1 MTIKE
6 IHTKYLQTLK
16 QIYSEGE
23 ASKMTEMIFEYTA
36 QINKQQIIIK
46 VEEELDETI
55 EKQLQE
61 ALEKL
66 LQHYPVQYIIGET
79 WFYNLKFIVN
89 KTVLIPR
96 PETEELVFEAIQ
108 FLKNNDS
115 KKVIDIGTGSGCIP
129 ISIKKNIETANII
142 SLDISEAAL
151 DIAKK
156 NAILNNVSI
165 DFRQINF
172 LNENDY
178 KELGEYDL
186 IISNPP
192 YIPEQEEQIMDKNV
206 TLHEPH
212 IALFVPQQ
220 EPLLFYK
227 KILSFAEKHLAA
239 NGKIMLEIHEDLA
252 NETAALFTAKN
263 YSVEIKKDM
272 QGKDRMLIIYRYP

>member
-23 ASKMTEMIFEYTA
+23 ASKMIEMIFEHTT
-36 QINKQQIIIK
+36 QINKQHIILK
-46 VEEELDETI
+46 GEEELDETI

-61 ALEKL
+61 AFEKL

-108 FLKNNDS
+108 FLKNNGS

-129 ISIKKNIETANII
+129 ISIKKNIEAANII

-156 NAILNNVSI
+156 NAILNNVHI
-165 DFRQINF
+165 DFRQIDF
-172 LNENDY
+172 LNEDDY
-178 KELGEYDL
+178 EELGEFDL

-220 EPLLFYK
+220 QPLLFYE

-252 NETAALFTAKN
+252 NETAALFTEKN

-272 QGKDRMLIIYRYP
+272 QGKDRMLIIAF

>member
-23 ASKMTEMIFEYTA
+23 ASKMTEMIFEHTA
-36 QINKQQIIIK
+36 QINKQHIILK
-46 VEEELDETI
+46 GEEELDETI

-96 PETEELVFEAIQ
+96 PETEELVLEAIQ
-108 FLKNNDS
+108 FLKNNGS

-156 NAILNNVSI
+156 NAILNNVHI
-165 DFRQINF
+165 DFRQIDF
-172 LNENDY
+172 LNEDGY
-178 KELGEYDL
+178 EELGEYDL

-192 YIPEQEEQIMDKNV
+192 YIPEQEELIMDKNV

-220 EPLLFYK
+220 QPLLFYQ

-272 QGKDRMLIIYRYP
+272 QGKNRMLIIYHYL